1 MDGRVRIDGRAG
13 TEPRPYWFHINPSC
27 AEEWDLRNARLFL
40 AVSFTPA
47 EKRELYSI
55 SQILRTNCTAGRFPA
70 QELLHIT
77 LHFFGQTPLDRL
89 NDIEAAMRQAAA
101 DSKPFILT
109 TGRAGTFGRGDS
121 AVLWLGIGE
130 GAGELRAL
138 QARLEKA
145 LEEKGFAPEGREF
158 RAHITLGRD
167 VKISGNSG
175 DIELPKV
182 TLNVSGITLMESTQ
196 ASGKLEYVPLLII
209 DFL

>member
-1 MDGRVRIDGRAG
+1 
-13 TEPRPYWFHINPSC
+13 
-27 AEEWDLRNARLFL
+27 LFL
-40 AVSFTPA
+40 AVAFTPA

-55 SQILRTNCTAGRFPA
+55 SQSLKSHCLAGRFPA

-89 NDIEAAMRQAAA
+89 GDIEAAMRQAAA
-101 DSKPFILT
+101 NSTPFAMT
-109 TGRAGTFGRGDS
+109 TGCAGTFGRGDS

-130 GAGELRAL
+130 GSGELREL

-167 VKISGNSG
+167 VKINGNAG

-182 TLNVSGITLMESTQ
+182 TMNVSGITLMESTT
-196 ASGKLEYVPLLII
+196 ASGKLEYMPLLAIY
-209 DFL
+209 F